1 MTGDSRHDSMPR
13 SRGKAKGK
21 ATANRRFRRATRAAI
36 AAGHD
41 VMPDRREVTFGTWLN
56 TRARW
61 EGAK

>member
-1 MTGDSRHDSMPR
+1 MPR